1 MNKFL
6 EWLAIA
12 AISVSCMALQI
23 NVPITGGLGG
33 PSTPK
38 ATRPTSKTLGGT
50 VQDKSDQPIP
60 GAVVY
65 LKNMKTLA
73 VKSFFAQ
80 KDGSYRFPQ
89 LALNTDYEVYAE
101 KDGQKSGTKTISQFD
116 DRYTPTINLRIDQ
129 TKQPPSQTSKPQ

>member
-1 MNKFL
+1 MKRFL
-6 EWLAIA
+6 GWLAMA
-12 AISVSCMALQI
+12 TISVSCMALQI
-23 NVPITGGLGG
+23 SVPITGGLGG

-38 ATRPTSKTLGGT
+38 ATRPTSKTLVGT

-89 LALNTDYEVYAE
+89 LALNTDYEIYAE

-116 DRYTPTINLRIDQ
+116 DRYTPTINLRIDL
-129 TKQPPSQTSKPQ
+129 TKQPAAQAGKPQ

>member
-1 MNKFL
+1 MKRFL
-6 EWLAIA
+6 GWLAIA
-12 AISVSCMALQI
+12 AISVGCMALQVNI
-23 NVPITGGLGG
+23 PLTGSPGG
-33 PSTPK
+33 STPK
-38 ATRPTSKTLGGT
+38 PTRPTSKMLNGNVT
-50 VQDKSDQPIP
+50 DKSDQPIP

-101 KDGQKSGTKTISQFD
+101 KDGRKSDTKTISQFD
-116 DRYTPTINLRIDQ
+116 DRFNPTVNLRIDL
-129 TKQPPSQTSKPQ
+129 SK

>member
-1 MNKFL
+1 MKKFL
-6 EWLAIA
+6 GLLVIA
-12 AISVSCMALQI
+12 TVSVGCMAAQLTI
-23 NVPITGGLGG
+23 PMGGSSGEA
-33 PSTPK
+33 TPK
-38 ATRPTSKTLGGT
+38 KIKPTSKMLNGT
-50 VQDKSDQPIP
+50 VQDKTDQPVA

-101 KDGQKSGTKTISQFD
+101 KDGRKSDTKTISQFD
-116 DRYTPTINLRIDQ
+116 DRFSPTINLRIDVN
-129 TKQPPSQTSKPQ
+129 K

>member
-1 MNKFL
+1 MKKFL
-6 EWLAIA
+6 GLLAMA

-23 NVPITGGLGG
+23 TIPMTGGSSG
-33 PSTPK
+33 PGPK
-38 ATRPTSKTLGGT
+38 APRPTSKMLTGT
-50 VQDKSDQPIP
+50 VQDKADQPIP

-116 DRYTPTINLRIDQ
+116 DRFAPTINLRIDL
-129 TKQPPSQTSKPQ
+129 TKQPASEAGKAQ

>member
-1 MNKFL
+1 MKKL
-6 EWLAIA
+6 LGVLVISTVCASYVA
-12 AISVSCMALQI
+12 AQLTL
-23 NVPITGGLGG
+23 PLGG
-33 PSTPK
+33 SSGEPTPK
-38 ATRPTSKTLGGT
+38 KTKSTSKMLSGT
-50 VQDKSDQPIP
+50 VQDKSDQPIA

-101 KDGQKSGTKTISQFD
+101 KDGKKSGVKTISQFD
-116 DRYTPTINLRIDQ
+116 DRFTPTINLQIDLH
-129 TKQPPSQTSKPQ
+129 K